1 MKKEY
6 SAKDLEMIWR
16 GIKGA
21 TPDLYVPVSR
31 FWQVQKTG
39 PNLAV
44 FKSYAEI
51 SGEGADAEKYWESL
65 NQLPL
70 NGGLSTLSAINL
82 ILAITPIDKNVHD
95 ALNRTFLR
103 GAYLRNFADLKE
115 EGPQPDIQI
124 VFSRGSVLAN
134 LKALLAVG
142 SDEGET
148 QALDLHLIGDIALLC
163 NDYVGSQELRDEM
176 KSVGETELMME
187 ALPTWELDN
196 LRSLPYALARV
207 VRMIEEYLPGDDPK
221 VANLRRVINLD
232 PSTLRY
238 DGLEIEDY
246 IAIIFG
252 IFAHGRSL
260 KPESVFSK
268 PAEAVIDP
276 KTFFSKINFPQEKFE
291 QFLSARSLPM
301 QGFREKIT
309 QGDGWDKES
318 FFTAVE
324 LDQFANDTLVF
335 KTYPF
340 LHLEEGRELIVDIQY
355 VSEILIYGLYWRIVE
370 SLQGK
375 QKDIFISLWGRLF
388 ELYLFDLFGHYYP
401 ETSQFLS
408 TEVDYEGG
416 QIDAL
421 LDFGTDVVIF
431 EFKASLLRDQTKNS
445 RDIRLFEEEV
455 TRKFI
460 ENEKKSPK
468 ALRQLA
474 AAATAIRKGKVKTAM
489 KPERIY
495 PVFVGYEPVLES
507 FFVNTYLQQRFRGFV
522 PKKEDGVVVQPI
534 SVMSV
539 DELEKLLPNIYA
551 GACTWMEILNER
563 FDEDRVKAFSV
574 HQTLYD
580 LCQKKGVEIKNN
592 GFLLAGFDEIFS
604 TVFSKYREN
613 DSEQQLLVSS

>member
-51 SGEGADAEKYWESL
+51 SGEDADAEKYWETL

-103 GAYLRNFADLKE
+103 EEYLRNFANLKE

-142 SDEGET
+142 SDEGEI

-207 VRMIEEYLPGDDPK
+207 VRMIEDYLPGDDPK
-221 VANLRRVINLD
+221 VATLRRAINLD

-276 KTFFSKINFPQEKFE
+276 KTFFSKINFPQEKLE
-291 QFLSARSLPM
+291 QFLSARSLPT

-318 FFTAVE
+318 FYTAVE

-401 ETSQFLS
+401 ETSRFLS

-455 TRKFI
+455 TKKFI
-460 ENEKKSPK
+460 ENEKKRPK

-474 AAATAIRKGKVKTAM
+474 AAATAIRKGEVKTAM

-580 LCQKKGVEIKNN
+580 LCQKKRLEIKNN
-592 GFLLAGFDEIFS
+592 DFLLAGFDEIFS

-613 DSEQQLLVSS
+613 DSEQQLPVSS

>member
-51 SGEGADAEKYWESL
+51 SGEGADAEKYWEAL

-70 NGGLSTLSAINL
+70 NVGLSTLSAINL

-95 ALNRTFLR
+95 SLNRTFLR
-103 GAYLRNFADLKE
+103 EAYLSNFADLKE

-148 QALDLHLIGDIALLC
+148 QPLDLHLIGDIALLC

-176 KSVGETELMME
+176 KSVSETELMME

-221 VANLRRVINLD
+221 VALLRRAINLD

-291 QFLSARSLPM
+291 QFLSARSLPT

-309 QGDGWDKES
+309 KGDGWDKES

-355 VSEILIYGLYWRIVE
+355 VSEILIYGLYWRIIE

-455 TRKFI
+455 TKKFI

-580 LCQKKGVEIKNN
+580 LCQKKRVEIKNN
-592 GFLLAGFDEIFS
+592 DFLLAGFDEIFS

-613 DSEQQLLVSS
+613 DSEQQLPVSS

>member
-1 MKKEY
+1 VKKEY

-16 GIKGA
+16 GIRGA
-21 TPDLYVPVSR
+21 TPGLYIPVSR
-31 FWQVQKTG
+31 VRQVQKTG

-51 SGEGADAEKYWESL
+51 SGGDADAEKYWETL
-65 NQLPL
+65 NELPL
-70 NGGLSTLSAINL
+70 YGALSTLSAINL
-82 ILAITPIDKNVHD
+82 ILAITPIDKSVHN

-103 GAYLRNFADLKE
+103 EEYLGKLINLKE
-115 EGPQPDIQI
+115 SGPQPDIELI
-124 VFSRGSVLAN
+124 FSRGSALAN

-142 SDEGET
+142 SEEGKT
-148 QALDLHLIGDIALLC
+148 QALNLHLIGDVALLC
-163 NDYVGSQELRDEM
+163 NDYVGSQELRDET
-176 KSVGETELMME
+176 KSVGETDLMME

-207 VRMIEEYLPGDDPK
+207 VRMIEEYLPSDDPQ
-221 VANLRRVINLD
+221 VTTLRRAINLD
-232 PSTLRY
+232 PSALRY

-246 IAIIFG
+246 ITIIFG

-268 PAEAVIDP
+268 PAEAIIDP
-276 KTFFSKINFPQEKFE
+276 KTFFSKINFPEEKFE
-291 QFLSARSLPM
+291 QFLSVRSLPAR
-301 QGFREKIT
+301 GFREKIT
-309 QGDGWDKES
+309 AGDGWDKES
-318 FFTAVE
+318 FFAAIG

-335 KTYPF
+335 KAHPF
-340 LHLEEGRELIVDIQY
+340 LHFEDGRELILDIQY

-375 QKDIFISLWGRLF
+375 QKDVFISLWGRLF
-388 ELYLFDLFGHYYP
+388 ELYLFDLFSHYYP

-408 TEVDYEGG
+408 TEVDYKGG

-445 RDIRLFEEEV
+445 RDIKLFEEEV
-455 TRKFI
+455 TKKFI
-460 ENEKKSPK
+460 ENEKKRPK

-474 AAATAIRKGKVKTAM
+474 SAAIAIRNGGVKTIM
-489 KPERIY
+489 KPERVY

-507 FFVNTYLQQRFRGFV
+507 FFVNTYLQQRFREFV
-522 PKKEDGVVVQPI
+522 TKKDNDVIVQPI

-539 DELEKLLPNIYA
+539 DELEKLLPNIHA

-563 FDEDRVKAFSV
+563 FDEDRVRAFSV

-580 LCQKKGVEIKNN
+580 ICQKKRIEIKNN
-592 GFLLAGFDEIFS
+592 DFLLAGFEEIFS
-604 TVFSKYREN
+604 TIFSKYREN
-613 DSEQQLLVSS
+613 DNQQQLPTSS